1 MKELIAQEELVKQ
14 SNEDFEKKLAEEQKK
29 FDDLKLKQ
37 INLTEKLRLADEDY
51 KETEAH
57 NVITNKDIDDLKKLI
72 EIRQKEVD

>member
-14 SNEDFEKKLAEEQKK
+14 NNEDLDKKLAEEQKK

-37 INLTEKLRLADEDY
+37 INLTEKLRLGEEDL

-57 NVITNKDIDDLKKLI
+57 NIVTNKDIDDLKKLI
-72 EIRQKEVD
+72 EIR